1 MLKEK
6 FLELL
11 DKDKEFRYAVMG
23 YLGIAEVIK
32 RLDNMQQE
40 LVKLRQESAKLL
52 QKLTELRA
60 DFNEMR
66 KEMAELREEQ
76 VKLRADFNEMR
87 KEQIEMREDFN
98 RMLSI
103 ISKMQE
109 RLGRVERT
117 LEKLT
122 LDIEGEAREV
132 LEYRLRKMGLD
143 VKLGRIETPSLELDI
158 YGVSGDFCI
167 IGEATVRLGPERVRE
182 LARKVERLASTR
194 PDLLRPK
201 RIVVIYTALAI
212 GNAVAEA
219 EKLNIWVLKATG
231 DLTKPPKLG

>member
-40 LVKLRQESAKLL
+40 LVKLGQESAKLL
-52 QKLTELRA
+52 QKLTE
-60 DFNEMR
+60 
-66 KEMAELREEQ
+66 
-76 VKLRADFNEMR
+76 LRADFNEMR

-122 LDIEGEAREV
+122 LDIEDEAREV